1 MLPALTTCTAVN
13 VPLTPPKAAR
23 LQNLRSIPPRFPSIS
38 QPLEFNCRR
47 HNQRAIPL
55 ACATNAPAIDVGNG
69 KGAVEF
75 FEIEMKVRDY
85 ELDQFGVVNN
95 ARYANYI
102 EHARHEL
109 LESIGLSA
117 SAVAHSG
124 DSLAL
129 SELTLKFTAPLRF
142 GTFELTSNNL
152 DGPYSY
158 LNLLFQNIAYASGK
172 FHVAATRVLQE
183 DFTSSRND
191 HVSMYPLH
199 ERVKYQMA
207 YLLERLSSAPSGGG
221 GGH

>member
-129 SELTLKFTAPLRF
+129 SELTLKFTAPLRSGDKF
-142 GTFELTSNNL
+142 VVKVRVSDYSAVRFFFEHYIYKLPNQEPILEAKGTAVW
-152 DGPYSY
+152 
-158 LNLLFQNIAYASGK
+158 LNKNFRPIRIPPESRAK
-172 FHVAATRVLQE
+172 FLNYMKNGVPA
-183 DFTSSRND
+183 
-191 HVSMYPLH
+191 
-199 ERVKYQMA
+199 
-207 YLLERLSSAPSGGG
+207 
-221 GGH
+221 